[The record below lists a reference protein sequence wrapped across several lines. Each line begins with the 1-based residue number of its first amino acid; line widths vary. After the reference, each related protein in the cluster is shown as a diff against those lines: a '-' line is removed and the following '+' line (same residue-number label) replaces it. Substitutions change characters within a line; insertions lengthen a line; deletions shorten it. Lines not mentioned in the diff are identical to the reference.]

1 MDNIYKRYVPPSN
14 NGGQYLK
21 FEDSVPVKL
30 RIASDPLVFS
40 STFTKGEKTQ
50 VSMRYGWVVWNFNED
65 VAQVMVL
72 PTTPFISVRDL
83 SVDDDWGDPTKY
95 DLKITRSGVALK
107 TRYTVNP
114 VVAKEAL
121 TTDQENQI
129 KGINLKKALEA
140 SPNVSAALT
149 LDEAETSGHKFSAP
163 AQADK
168 VYDDIDVDEPIN
180 LDDIPF

>member
-1 MDNIYKRYVPPSN
+1 M
-14 NGGQYLK
+14 K
-21 FEDSVPVKL
+21 FEDSVSVKL

-40 STFTKGEKTQ
+40 STFTKSEKTQ
-50 VSMRYGWVVWNFNED
+50 VSTRYGWVVWNFNED
-65 VAQVMVL
+65 TAQVMVL
-72 PTTPFISVRDL
+72 PPTVFKSIFDL

-114 VVAKEAL
+114 VVAKEPL
-121 TTDQENQI
+121 TVDQENQI

-149 LDEAETSGHKFSAP
+149 LDEAMASEHKFSAL
-163 AQADK
+163 AQTDK
-168 VYDDIDVDEPIN
+168 VYDDINVDEPIN
-180 LDDIPF
+180 LEDIPF